1 MNLNKMTVEDIQ
13 VNGKKVLVRCDFN
26 VPLDADKNITD
37 ETRINAALPTIKYL
51 LDNNAAVVLCSHL
64 GRPKGEFNMKYS
76 LAPVAKRLSEKL
88 GFEVKLAKDVIGED
102 AKKLAAEVEPG
113 KAILLENVRFHAEEE
128 KNDPAFAK
136 ELASLAEIYV
146 SDAFG
151 TVHRAH
157 ASTAG
162 VADYLPAVA
171 GYLIGKELEF
181 LGNAVE
187 NPVRPFVAILGGAK
201 VKDKIAVINS
211 LLDKVDV
218 LLIGGG
224 MSYTFRKAMGGK
236 IGRSLLDEERIDLAK
251 ELMAK
256 AEAKGVKML
265 FPVDNVCGDDFS
277 NDCMRITAHSWD
289 IPDDFEG
296 MDIGPET
303 IQLFSEE
310 IKKARTIV
318 WNGPMGCFEMPN
330 FAKGTLAIAEAM
342 AESSAIT
349 IIGGG
354 DSAAAV
360 TQMGLADKMSHIS
373 TGGGAS
379 LEFLEGKALPGV
391 VCLNERTIPDRTPI
405 IAGNWKM
412 NKTPEE
418 AAKLVTDLIPMV
430 KNAKCDVVVCTPAVC
445 FSAVKPIIDGTNI
458 KLGAQ
463 NVHFKESGAFTGELS
478 ADMLKAAGCE
488 YVIIGHSERRQYFGE
503 TDKTVNLRTV
513 AAVKAGLKAIV
524 CVGELKDEREAGYTD
539 MIVTYQT
546 QMALHG
552 LQGAELDE
560 VVIAYEPVWA
570 IGTGL
575 TATDEEANRTI
586 GVIRKAIA
594 QKFGK
599 NVARKMRIQYGGS
612 MNGGNVKGLMAQPEI
627 DGGLIGGASLDAAKF
642 AQVVNY

>member
-13 VNGKKVLVRCDFN
+13 VSGKKVLVRCDFN
-26 VPLDADKNITD
+26 VPLDAELNITD
-37 ETRINAALPTIKYL
+37 ETRINAALPTINYL
-51 LDNNAAVVLCSHL
+51 LAHNAAVILCSHL
-64 GRPKGEFNMKYS
+64 GRPKGEFNMKYT

-88 GFEVKLAKDVIGED
+88 GFEVKLAADVIGES
-102 AKKLAAEVEPG
+102 AKALAAEVEPG
-113 KAILLENVRFHAEEE
+113 KAVLLENVRFHKEEE

-136 ELASLAEIYV
+136 ELASMAEIYV

-162 VADYLPAVA
+162 VADHLPAVA

-224 MSYTFRKAMGGK
+224 MSYTFRKAMGGN
-236 IGRSLLDEERIDLAK
+236 IGRSLLDEERIELAK

-303 IQLFSEE
+303 IKLFSEE

-318 WNGPMGCFEMPN
+318 WNGPMGCFEMSN

-391 VCLNERTIPDRTPI
+391 VCLNDRVIPERTPI

-430 KNAKCDVVVCTPAVC
+430 KKAKCDVVVCTPAVC
-445 FSAVKPIIDGTNI
+445 FSAVKPLIEGTNI

-463 NVHFKESGAFTGELS
+463 NVHFKESGAYTGELS

-524 CVGELKDEREAGYTD
+524 CVGEMKDEREAGYTD
-539 MIVTYQT
+539 MIVTFQT

-552 LQGAELDE
+552 LSGAELDN

-586 GVIRKAIA
+586 GVIRKAIEK
-594 QKFGK
+594 KFGR
-599 NVARKMRIQYGGS
+599 NVAEKMRIQYGGS

-642 AQVVNY
+642 SQVVNY